1 MGPFT
6 TEAGSCR
13 FSLLLG
19 LEHRLLG
26 LITVVIGQNRPGG
39 DSKDGTQQ
47 KNGAV
52 HQQTCT
58 DAIER

>member
-1 MGPFT
+1 MGTFT
-6 TEAGSCR
+6 AEAGSCR

-52 HQQTCT
+52 H
-58 DAIER
+58 